1 MLLITIENTQIA
13 TLVDD
18 SLLLDGKYKQTSA
31 MLANE
36 GISVIGDEV
45 NGVMLSAIMSVI
57 SLYLG
62 GYTTLSH
69 LSDKMSD
76 SERNKTM
83 SECYELVAEWRKTNL
98 SESLIMHRAIKDTTG
113 RTLHMNIRVSKIN
126 IYNS

>member
-57 SLYLG
+57 SLYLS

-76 SERNKTM
+76 SERNKTL

>member
-1 MLLITIENTQIA
+1 MLLIAIENTQIA

>member
-18 SLLLDGKYKQTSA
+18 SLLLDGKYKQTSV

>member
-57 SLYLG
+57 SLYLS

-113 RTLHMNIRVSKIN
+113 RTLHMNILVSKIN

>member
-57 SLYLG
+57 SLYLS